1 MFYIHVLNFCQMTS
15 VEMRQRYPRPTRVL
29 TVGVVCYRVYGLLR
43 TVWRLLWTSHLSQLF
58 RRAGRVDWMV
68 SMVYNR
74 IFSVCFI
81 RRRWTQALVEYWIK
95 NLHFC
100 SYVYFILLQYLC
112 QNLSKMLEKFLFVE
126 NSNTL

>member
-15 VEMRQRYPRPTRVL
+15 VEMRLRYPRPTRVL
-29 TVGVVCYRVYGLLR
+29 TVEVVCYRVYGLLH

-81 RRRWTQALVEYWIK
+81 RRRRAQALVEYWIK

-100 SYVYFILLQYLC
+100 SYTDVFHTVTIY
-112 QNLSKMLEKFLFVE
+112 LSKMLEKFLFVE

>member
-15 VEMRQRYPRPTRVL
+15 VEMRLRYPRPTRVL
-29 TVGVVCYRVYGLLR
+29 TVEVVCYRLYGLLR
-43 TVWRLLWTSHLSQLF
+43 TVRRLLWTSHLSQLF

-81 RRRWTQALVEYWIK
+81 RRRTQALVEYWIK
-95 NLHFC
+95 NLQFC
-100 SYVYFILLQYLC
+100 SYVYFIPLQYLC